1 MLRGRVWIM
10 RALLAVV
17 IPAFLLGTVETM
29 LRWADVGVSP
39 SFFLARRLTD
49 RAVWT
54 DNPHYTRRFFG
65 PGLERAPWPFVLPQ
79 TETSE
84 VVRVVVLGE
93 SAAMGDPKPEFGLSR
108 MLDVLLAGAYPGRR
122 FEVLNAAV
130 TAINSHAVRAIA
142 LEAARHQPDYF
153 VVYMGNNEVIGPYG
167 PGTIHQAFSG
177 NRSYVR
183 TSLALRG
190 TRLGQYLQSLA
201 GRLAGRKNLEWQGME
216 MFLDRKIAGD
226 DPRLQDVYG
235 HFARNLEDILAA
247 ARNTGATPVLSTVAV
262 NLRDCAPFASQHSA
276 GIDEASLSAWQE
288 AYERGLA
295 EERQE
300 RWTPALQA
308 YEQAAAL
315 DPLFAETH
323 FRQGRA
329 LEHLGR
335 PTEAYAPYARALEA
349 DALRFRADARL
360 NELIRQAGARD
371 ARTRLVDF
379 DRLIRAASPQ
389 GLPGETFFVDH
400 VHLNFAGN
408 YRLARAVLDQMEPD
422 LGPPAGTAPDE
433 EVCRRRLAFTPW
445 DQHAEADHMYQRLL
459 RPPFSRQVYHEETM
473 RALRDRLGLLRKALT
488 AGTRATCVDMYR
500 DALTERPGDWA
511 LRRQMGLL
519 LLEQEGGAARALPEF
534 QAVADALPHLDA
546 PRYSCAR
553 VWAELGRLDE
563 VWQVLRS
570 IRTPTAERAHAIHQI
585 GFELAQVRKWTAARS
600 LFEET
605 LRLDPNHAEAHS
617 NLGLVLMHT
626 GDQEEAIAHL
636 QQALRLQPG
645 NVKARTNLGTALARR
660 GERAEAARA
669 LEQAAQLGPTD
680 ADAQFNWGVFLVEE
694 RRMDEARQAF
704 EAAVRA
710 DPESADAHA
719 NLGLLMTRTYESEAA
734 RGHFETAL
742 LLDPTLTMPHGQ
754 LALMDLQAGSVTSA
768 ITHFESSV
776 SSGDAELRSWFA
788 RRLIDAGLIRE
799 ARDQFEAALAE
810 TNAAP
815 LAANDLAWLLA
826 TSGDPSLRDGKRAV
840 ELAQQACEQAQGK
853 SAGSLDTLAAAFA
866 EAGDFVQAVATA
878 RRALSIARDAGAT
891 GLAGEI
897 ESRLAQYLQGQPH
910 RDPLFGP
917 RPPL

>member
-1 MLRGRVWIM
+1 M
-10 RALLAVV
+10 RAVLAVA
-17 IPAFLLGTVETM
+17 IPAFLLGAIEAT
-29 LRWADVGVSP
+29 LRWADAGVSP
-39 SFFLARRLTD
+39 SFFLARRLAD
-49 RAVWT
+49 RPVWT

-79 TETSE
+79 VETSD

-93 SAAMGDPKPEFGLSR
+93 SAAMGDPKPEFGVSR
-108 MLDVLLAGAYPGRR
+108 MLEILLTEAYPGRR

-142 LEAARHQPDYF
+142 REAARLHPDYF

-177 NRSYVR
+177 SRSYIR
-183 TSLALRG
+183 ASLALRG
-190 TRLGQYLQSLA
+190 TRLGQYLQSIAGHLA
-201 GRLAGRKNLEWQGME
+201 GRTKREWQGME

-226 DPRLQDVYG
+226 DPRLQDVYR

-247 ARNTGATPVLSTVAV
+247 ARHAGATPVLSTVAV
-262 NLRDCAPFASQHSA
+262 NLRDCAPFASQHAA
-276 GIDEASLSAWQE
+276 GIDEAALGAWQE
-288 AYERGLA
+288 AYGRGLE

-300 RWTPALQA
+300 RWTPALHA
-308 YEQAAAL
+308 YEQAAAME
-315 DPLFAETH
+315 PLFAETH
-323 FRQGRA
+323 FRRGRV
-329 LEHLGR
+329 LERLGR
-335 PTEAYAPYARALEA
+335 PEEAYEPYARALEA
-349 DALRFRADARL
+349 DALRFRADTRL

-371 ARTRLVDF
+371 AGTRLVDF
-379 DRLIRAASPQ
+379 ERMVRAASPH
-389 GLPGETFFVDH
+389 GLPGDSFFVDH

-408 YRLARAVLDQMEPD
+408 YRLARAVFEQMGPD
-422 LGPPAGTAPDE
+422 LGPPAGTVPDE
-433 EVCRRRLAFTPW
+433 EGCRRRLAFTAW

-459 RPPFSRQVYHEETM
+459 RPPFSQQVYHEETM
-473 RALRDRLGLLRKALT
+473 RTLRDRLGRLRKALT
-488 AGTRATCVDMYR
+488 AGNRAACVATYR
-500 DALTERPGDWA
+500 DALAVRPMDWA
-511 LRRQMGLL
+511 LRRQLGLL
-519 LLEQEGGAARALPEF
+519 LLEQEGGAPLALPEF

-546 PRYSCAR
+546 PRYACAR

-570 IRTPTAERAHAIHQI
+570 IRTPAAERAQAIHQM
-585 GFELAQVRKWTAARS
+585 GFDLAQARKWTAARS

-626 GDQEEAIAHL
+626 GDEEEAIAHL

-669 LEQAAQLGPTD
+669 LEEAAQLGPTD

-694 RRMDEARQAF
+694 RRMDEARRAF
-704 EAAVRA
+704 EAALRA

-734 RGHFETAL
+734 REHFETAL
-742 LLDPTLTMPHGQ
+742 LLDPTLAMPHRQ
-754 LALMDLQAGSVTSA
+754 LALMELQAGAVTSA
-768 ITHFESSV
+768 LAHFESSV
-776 SSGDAELRSWFA
+776 GAGAAEPRAWFA

-799 ARDQFEAALAE
+799 ARDQFEAALAA
-810 TNAAP
+810 TNDVQ

-866 EAGDFVQAVATA
+866 EAGDFAQAVATA
-878 RRALSIARDAGAT
+878 QRALSIARDAGAT
-891 GLAGEI
+891 GLASEI
-897 ESRLAQYLQGQPH
+897 ESRLAQYQRGQPH

-917 RPPL
+917 HVPP